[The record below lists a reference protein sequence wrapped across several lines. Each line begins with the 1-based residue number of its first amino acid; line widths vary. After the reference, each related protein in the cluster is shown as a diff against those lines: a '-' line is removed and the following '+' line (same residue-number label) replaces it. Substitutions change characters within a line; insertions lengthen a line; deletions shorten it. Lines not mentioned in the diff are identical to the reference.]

1 MSYSPHKWPYEEMQ
15 FSVAMF
21 RKVRY
26 TGVVHT
32 QRFQK
37 LIYLHL
43 FTDCF
48 MQMSPQSSELI
59 VADFLPSTCLV
70 YRNVVIFGHKSLH

>member
-1 MSYSPHKWPYEEMQ
+1 MTVIQLCFGITRGKRVLSGELY
-15 FSVAMF
+15 
-21 RKVRY
+21 
-26 TGVVHT
+26 T

-48 MQMSPQSSELI
+48 MKISHRSLEQTQSS
-59 VADFLPSTCLV
+59 VCPDD
-70 YRNVVIFGHKSLH
+70 